1 MSEYASMMWA
11 IHPAFM
17 HEMTRGAVEA
27 MIPAG
32 LRAMLG
38 GGAPESK
45 AAPDPIRNGGT
56 AILPVRGTLSPRGEY
71 GSRGDMSVLSDRVRE
86 LAADPKAGA
95 IVLDIQSPG
104 GLVWGTQEFGDA
116 IYAARASKPVIAVAN
131 SYSFSAAHWIATQA
145 SAYYASPS
153 AEVGSVGVRMGHVD
167 TSGFEDK
174 IGMKTTLIASSPH
187 KIAGHPYAPLSDED
201 RADMEAQVSHLN
213 DAFVAA
219 IARGRGM
226 KAADVP
232 GIHGQGQ
239 TYFASQAAA
248 SGMIDGVMTLRDVV
262 AQYSSSRTR
271 LSLMRR
277 RAEVMARA
285 ASI

>member
-1 MSEYASMMWA
+1 MPDNAAMMWA

-17 HEMTRGAVEA
+17 GEVTRGAVESL
-27 MIPAG
+27 IPPGA
-32 LRAMLG
+32 RAFLG
-38 GGAPESK
+38 MGPAEAA
-45 AAPDPIRNGGT
+45 AAPDPIRDGGT
-56 AILPVRGTLSPRGEY
+56 AILPVQRTLSPRGEY
-71 GSRGDMSVLSDRVRE
+71 GAAGNMAQLSARVRD
-86 LAADPKAGA
+86 LAADTKVGI

-116 IYAARASKPVIAVAN
+116 IYEARQSKPIIAVAN
-131 SYSFSAAHWIATQA
+131 SYAFSAAHWAATQA

-167 TSGFEDK
+167 MSGFEEK
-174 IGMKTTLIASSPH
+174 IGFKTTLIASSPQ

-201 RADMEAQVSHLN
+201 RGEMEAQIATLN

-219 IARGRGM
+219 IARGRAM

-232 GIHGQGQ
+232 AIHGQGQ
-239 TYFASQAAA
+239 TYFAAQAAA

-262 AQYSSSRTR
+262 AIYSSDRTR

-277 RAEVMARA
+277 RAEVLAQA
-285 ASI
+285 ATI